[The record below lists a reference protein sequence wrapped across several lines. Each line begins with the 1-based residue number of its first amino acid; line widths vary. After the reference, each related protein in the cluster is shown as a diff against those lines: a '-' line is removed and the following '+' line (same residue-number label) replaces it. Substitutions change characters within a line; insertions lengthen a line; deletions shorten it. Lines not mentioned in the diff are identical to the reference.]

1 MLPANWAPGS
11 AICLL
16 CPQAVRNDFLGA
28 YSPAPTAVIRCT
40 WYGGEEA
47 VCSEDPLC
55 PQGLAALAGGHV
67 FWVPTARATVLMV
80 SVVSSER
87 LCPPL
92 LLPFP
97 FLPASSE
104 AAATCASS
112 RYSSSHPPV

>member
-55 PQGLAALAGGHV
+55 PQGLAALAGGHG
-67 FWVPTARATVLMV
+67 FGSLLLGPLSSWFLL
-80 SVVSSER
+80 SVVSDYA
-87 LCPPL
+87 PL
-92 LLPFP
+92 T
-97 FLPASSE
+97 SSL
-104 AAATCASS
+104 SLS
-112 RYSSSHPPV
+112 P